1 MLHVTKTNGVL
12 HRSDPRFCCIAVG
25 PECGTGVDRISERT
39 LCVGRRRAS
48 CRFSRWSGSHAL
60 APICVRR
67 VCVRDAWHLS
77 TDAKRSVG
85 GHGELF
91 DEFGSVIDGWER
103 SDLGCDLT
111 GAVSV
116 LPVLEKPA
124 QRSSDLVGGSLVLA
138 DGESCAELHQLGRIE
153 PVVWWGE
160 RKAQDGES
168 SLERSRAIRV
178 GRCRLVRP
186 VRGYEAGCGPG
197 RRRSAEGGG
206 EVAHDRDGCLLE
218 FVCVC
223 G

>member
-1 MLHVTKTNGVL
+1 MAVGDEDCRRTMEAMLHVTKTNGVL
-12 HRSDPRFCCIAVG
+12 HRSDPRFCYIAVG

-138 DGESCAELHQLGRIE
+138 DGESCAELHQLGCIE
-153 PVVWWGE
+153 PVVWWRE
-160 RKAQDGES
+160 RQAQYGKS
-168 SLERSRAIRV
+168 SLERSRQRAVAAMSDDHV
-178 GRCRLVRP
+178 GMIEDESL
-186 VRGYEAGCGPG
+186 
-197 RRRSAEGGG
+197 G
-206 EVAHDRDGCLLE
+206 EERNLSLIHI
-218 FVCVC
+218 
-223 G
+223 